1 MKIIEK
7 IMQKQK
13 NLRDNSSVTLA
24 FLGDSVT
31 QGCFEVYMLEDNR
44 IQTVFDVNSSYHR
57 YLLQLL
63 AMLYPSVPVNVI
75 NAGISGTTAEN
86 GLSRLDRDVLRHDPD
101 LVVVC
106 FGLNDSA
113 GGTGNL
119 CRYVESLEQIFK
131 RLKERS
137 IEVIFMTP
145 NMMCT
150 EVSCAISDPR
160 LRKIAQQLKEVQ
172 NSGILKRY
180 LDAAKALCEKCGVPV
195 CDCYGKWER
204 MEACGVN
211 TTKLLSNHINHPTRQ
226 MNWLFAVSL
235 LEQMMN

>member
-13 NLRDNSSVTLA
+13 NLRDNSAVTLA

-31 QGCFEVYMLEDNR
+31 QGCFEVYLQQSGE
-44 IQTVFDVNSSYHR
+44 IQTVFDANSSYHR
-57 YLLQLL
+57 YIAQLL
-63 AMLYPSVPVNVI
+63 TMLYPSVPVNII
-75 NAGISGTTAEN
+75 NAGISGTTATN

-106 FGLNDSA
+106 FGLNDAMS
-113 GGTGNL
+113 GDDKV
-119 CRYVESLEQIFK
+119 CQYVEALEQIFQK
-131 RLKERS
+131 LAERN

-150 EVSCAISDPR
+150 EVSCCITDDKIR
-160 LRKIAQQLKEVQ
+160 TIAQQVKAVQ
-172 NSGILKRY
+172 NGGTLKRY
-180 LDAAKALCEKCGVPV
+180 LEAAKAVCAKCRVPV
-195 CDCYGKWER
+195 CDCYEKWELLH
-204 MEACGVN
+204 ASGVN
-211 TTKLLSNHINHPTRQ
+211 ITNLLSNQINHPTRQ

-235 LEQMMN
+235 LEQMMR